1 MRLTIGHLLDLIDE
15 LPKGSEFEYVKP
27 GKNKAKLISV
37 DRTNNRVEMSRVVIE
52 TGVETSSF
60 LNEDNLKTI
69 VDAVTENKPFSIDK
83 IFNNGGNTRS
93 VWESIIA
100 NTSEFYKCMVGRNK
114 NLVWIPTKKK
124 QIGVIS
130 EMSIADIPDSGNDA
144 GLSSATV
151 REEFS
156 FFLSEC
162 VKSSRNT
169 NNIYGTL
176 GDTAVQSY
184 LSMLDR
190 RDDGSIELFDYNPLR
205 WSYIHDI
212 YQIVNP
218 KDVEKIFSELLGD
231 PAFIQRDKEHN
242 QGWRP
247 GALNLYILF
256 LRARKYFSKK
266 ITNNRITILNTIND
280 VSYRP
285 YITAIK
291 SKPFLL
297 LAGISGTGKSRI
309 VRELARACWVEDSEE
324 YKAQKPK
331 NFEMVQVKPNWH
343 DSSELIGY
351 VSRVSSSPVFVA
363 GDFLKFVAKAWE
375 NPEMP
380 YFLCLDEM
388 NLAPVEQYFAE
399 YLSVVESRKCQENG
413 TITTDPILEKNKE
426 DWYRVLTSELTDNDD
441 VRNRFLNDGIC
452 IPQNLIVV
460 GTVNMDETTFSFSR
474 KVLDRAMT
482 IEMNEVDLYGG
493 LDSQYEKIGKLEAG
507 NLIGMA
513 VEGVDVYQDNKDVC
527 DTALKYLEAV
537 NTELEGT
544 PFKVAYRTRNEFL
557 LYVVNNLPYNKDK
570 DGNDLEQNF
579 VIARAL
585 DEITSMKILSRIE
598 GDETKIGKLLDKLS
612 ATIGEQ
618 LKFVSE
624 KEYSA
629 KKDDGEKVYSV
640 SLAKLE
646 EMKKRLESG
655 YTSFWS

>member
-1 MRLTIGHLLDLIDE
+1 MRLTIDHLLDLIDE

-27 GKNKAKLISV
+27 GKNKAKLISI
-37 DRTNNRVEMSRVVIE
+37 DRTNKRIEMSRVVIE
-52 TGVETSSF
+52 TGAETSSF
-60 LNEDNLKTI
+60 LNEDNLQTI
-69 VDAVTENKPFSIDK
+69 VNTVTENKPFSIDK

-130 EMSIADIPDSGNDA
+130 EISIADIPNSGNDA
-144 GLSSATV
+144 GLSSASV
-151 REEFS
+151 REEFC

-190 RDDGSIELFDYNPLR
+190 RDDGSIELFDYNPLK
-205 WSYIHDI
+205 WSHIQDI

-218 KDVEKIFSELLGD
+218 KEVEKIFSELLDD

-256 LRARKYFSKK
+256 LRARRYFSKNL
-266 ITNNRITILNTIND
+266 TSNRISTPNTIND
-280 VSYRP
+280 VFYRP

-291 SKPFLL
+291 SKPFILF
-297 LAGISGTGKSRI
+297 AGISGTGKSRI
-309 VRELARACWVEDSEE
+309 VRELARACWDEGSEE
-324 YKAQKPK
+324 YKTQKPK

-351 VSRVSSSPVFVA
+351 VSRVSGSPVFVA

-375 NPEMP
+375 NPNVP

-399 YLSVVESRKCQENG
+399 YLSVVESRKCQEDG
-413 TITTDPILEKNKE
+413 TIATDPILKKSKE
-426 DWYRVLTSELTDNDD
+426 DWYRVLTAELTEDED
-441 VRNRFLNDGIC
+441 VRTRFLNDGIC

-460 GTVNMDETTFSFSR
+460 GTVNMDETTEDR
-474 KVLDRAMT
+474 KAGGWQS
-482 IEMNEVDLYGG
+482 DLYG
-493 LDSQYEKIGKLEAG
+493 
-507 NLIGMA
+507 
-513 VEGVDVYQDNKDVC
+513 C
-527 DTALKYLEAV
+527 
-537 NTELEGT
+537 
-544 PFKVAYRTRNEFL
+544 
-557 LYVVNNLPYNKDK
+557 
-570 DGNDLEQNF
+570 
-579 VIARAL
+579 
-585 DEITSMKILSRIE
+585 
-598 GDETKIGKLLDKLS
+598 
-612 ATIGEQ
+612 
-618 LKFVSE
+618 
-624 KEYSA
+624 
-629 KKDDGEKVYSV
+629 
-640 SLAKLE
+640 
-646 EMKKRLESG
+646 
-655 YTSFWS
+655 